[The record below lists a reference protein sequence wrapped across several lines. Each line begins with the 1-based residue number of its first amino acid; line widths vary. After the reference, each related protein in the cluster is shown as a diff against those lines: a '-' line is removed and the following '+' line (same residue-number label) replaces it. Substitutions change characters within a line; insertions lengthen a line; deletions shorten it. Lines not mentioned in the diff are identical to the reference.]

1 MKKFFSLFPTSK
13 PTPQA
18 PQVPQV
24 RSLPAFT
31 TSEKPQKAG
40 TFTTVDPGTEL
51 TITSEKGEYRKTP
64 DGHKFGIVLNE
75 DLFQTVT
82 FVKME
87 KIDKGEGYGN
97 AQVGNRGRY
106 DIFYTVELE
115 SGEELTFK
123 ENKYVFVTGKT
134 SFLYSG
140 GKYKRTRKSRRKVI
154 RKVTRKPMRKS
165 KK

>member
-1 MKKFFSLFPTSK
+1 MSFLLKLFSRSNPT
-13 PTPQA
+13 

-24 RSLPAFT
+24 RSRPAFT
-31 TSEKPQKAG
+31 TSGKPQKPG

-51 TITSEKGEYRKTP
+51 RITSEKGEYRKTLN
-64 DGHKFGIVLNE
+64 GYKFGIVLNQS
-75 DLFQTVT
+75 LFQTVK

-123 ENKYVFVTGKT
+123 ENQYVFVTGEIELPPSK
-134 SFLYSG
+134 YG
-140 GKYKRTRKSRRKVI
+140 GKRSRKAT